1 MMRDKLEIGKDAI
14 VASVD
19 SDDAALYQHILDMGL
34 TPGTEVTMMQHAP
47 MGDPVE
53 IRLRDYELTLRL
65 ADAARIELVD
75 VHDAHNAPRENPA
88 PTASEHPA
96 IGECVCRPRASRQCA
111 PADEP
116 LRFALAGN
124 QNCGKTTL
132 FNQLTGSN
140 QHVGN
145 FPGVTGDRKD
155 GRLIPSL
162 APFYKFMPYIMPT
175 KNDACNQF
183 EDCIEITNTDRWLRQ
198 KRLEGYKGLGYL
210 HLFIAAYIRM
220 VSMRPGINRFVAGR
234 RIYARNN
241 IEVVLTVRRSMS
253 TTSHETTIKAV
264 FAPTDTIFDV
274 YRKMNEKID
283 EIKYGDQDTNTEQVA
298 VALLKRPRFL
308 LRFAIGCL
316 RVMDYFGVIPQKLL
330 DASPF
335 HGSMIITD
343 MGSLGIPPIY
353 HHLYNFGNLPMFIA
367 FGAKRKAV
375 ELDREGKPVER
386 KYIDFMAVMDERVCD
401 GYYYASSFKYMKM
414 FMHNPALLEVPPE
427 KVVEDL
433 F

>member
-1 MMRDKLEIGKDAI
+1 MSKKYLYYFSEGSQAFGGDKTAMRNILGGKGSGLAEMTAAGMPVPQGFTITTEACTQYYADGRQINAEIQADIFAHVKGLEKLTGKKLGDVENPLLVSVRSGARQSMPGMMDTILNLGLND
-14 VASVD
+14 ASVE
-19 SDDAALYQHILDMGL
+19 GL
-34 TPGTEVTMMQHAP
+34 AKKTG
-47 MGDPVE
+47 
-53 IRLRDYELTLRL
+53 
-65 ADAARIELVD
+65 
-75 VHDAHNAPRENPA
+75 NP
-88 PTASEHPA
+88 
-96 IGECVCRPRASRQCA
+96 
-111 PADEP
+111 
-116 LRFALAGN
+116 RFAYDSYRRFVQMFADVVMGVS
-124 QNCGKTTL
+124 KSL
-132 FNQLTGSN
+132 FEEEIDKMKAAK
-140 QHVGN
+140 
-145 FPGVTGDRKD
+145 GVTNDVDLNADDLKQLVVIFKKIYED
-155 GRLIPSL
+155 NEHKPFPQDPNEQLIE
-162 APFYKFMPYIMPT
+162 A
-175 KNDACNQF
+175 
-183 EDCIEITNTDRWLRQ
+183 
-198 KRLEGYKGLGYL
+198 
-210 HLFIAAYIRM
+210 
-220 VSMRPGINRFVAGR
+220 V
-234 RIYARNN
+234 
-241 IEVVLTVRRSMS
+241 
-253 TTSHETTIKAV
+253 KAV
-264 FAPTDTIFDV
+264 FRSWDNPRANV

-283 EIKYGDQDTNTEQVA
+283 EIKYGDQDNNTEQVA
-298 VALLKRPRFL
+298 GALLKLPRFL

-316 RVMDYFGVIPQKLL
+316 RVMDYFGIIPQKLL